1 LTSRKEVNFD
11 VIPHYPDSHIGDLSY
26 WRWGARGSARETGK
40 CAGAQNCCRENVP
53 GLKIVAGYGA
63 YTEHTLYYVVEADDY
78 DTVEKFLLPGFKLCK
93 ATITPV
99 SRFFGE

>member
-1 LTSRKEVNFD
+1 MLFLITQTHTPETCPIDAGGREVLHEK
-11 VIPHYPDSHIGDLSY
+11 P
-26 WRWGARGSARETGK
+26 K
-40 CAGAQNCCRENVP
+40 NVP

-78 DTVEKFLLPGFKLCK
+78 DTVEKFLLPGFKQCK

>member
-1 LTSRKEVNFD
+1 MLFLITQTHTPETCPIDAGGREVLHEK
-11 VIPHYPDSHIGDLSY
+11 P
-26 WRWGARGSARETGK
+26 
-40 CAGAQNCCRENVP
+40 ENVP

-63 YTEHTLYYVVEADDY
+63 YTEHTLYYVVEAADY
-78 DTVEKFLLPGFKLCK
+78 DTVEKFLLPGFKQCK